1 MTAFVLRRLIRL
13 AVVCVGVSLVT
24 FAILHASGDPVSLI
38 MPEAPEADRAVLR
51 QALGLHDPLIVQFAR
66 FVGRAAVGDFGNS
79 FFHRAP
85 AFGLVMER
93 MPTTLTLTLL
103 SMALAIVV
111 ALPVGIYG
119 AVRRGR
125 AVDQVATGAVFLGQ
139 SMPVF
144 WTGIMLILLFSVQW
158 RWLPVSG
165 WESWPSV
172 VLPTLTLGAF
182 TAPLLLRIVRSSM
195 LEVIGLDY
203 VRTARAKGVAEWLV
217 IGRHAGLAQVRA
229 HPGRPPRHAH
239 SPDRRRR
246 RRGGGLGGAARS
258 GPAEPPAPLHPAGVG
273 AGGQRHLSARNRPGR
288 PRHPEPNHPR
298 RAHLAAGRRPGGRGQ
313 RAGRRDARP
322 GERLRGRPAGHGDHD
337 GGGHHLVV
345 PAAAARAGVRRR
357 ARPQP
362 GDDRA
367 GARLHRLGALRARR
381 ARRGPRPAAERLHR
395 GRPRD
400 RRRLRAHP
408 AAPRAAEH
416 VLVDR
421 RAVHAAGG
429 A

>member
-217 IGRHAGLAQVRA
+217 IGRHALKNAALPLVTVTGLQF
-229 HPGRPPRHAH
+229 GLL
-239 SPDRRRR
+239 
-246 RRGGGLGGAARS
+246 LGGAVITETVFAIPGVGRLIV
-258 GPAEPPAPLHPAGVG
+258 GAIRQLDFPVVQAGVFML
-273 AGGQRHLSARNRPGR
+273 AMIVVSVNFSVDVLYVYLN
-288 PRHPEPNHPR
+288 PRI
-298 RAHLAAGRRPGGRGQ
+298 
-313 RAGRRDARP
+313 
-322 GERLRGRPAGHGDHD
+322 RLR
-337 GGGHHLVV
+337 
-345 PAAAARAGVRRR
+345 
-357 ARPQP
+357 
-362 GDDRA
+362 
-367 GARLHRLGALRARR
+367 
-381 ARRGPRPAAERLHR
+381 
-395 GRPRD
+395 
-400 RRRLRAHP
+400 
-408 AAPRAAEH
+408 
-416 VLVDR
+416 
-421 RAVHAAGG
+421 
-429 A
+429 